1 MSFTSA
7 RRADRWTD
15 VYLASIARA
24 VSTCGDFVAAISLV
38 IALQTRGAGGLAVA
52 ALLIAAAAPP
62 TVLAPLTGRLADR
75 VDSRRL
81 LVGVSLAEA
90 AVCTVLAFVSATP
103 LLVGLVAVLGCGLA
117 VTSPA
122 LNALIPEM
130 VGRAR
135 LPKAT
140 AIGQTASSVGMLLAP
155 ALGGLLVGQFG
166 PRVPLLIDAAT
177 YLAVTVAGVLIR
189 TRRGGV
195 PAGAGAE
202 DVTAVPVWSLRR
214 DPLLRSVTIV
224 VAVVVAAV
232 SAVNV
237 AEVFFVRETL
247 HASPTA
253 YGLLAA
259 AWTGSMM
266 IGGWLVVRRQ
276 IGDGGFAVALLATL
290 GGGCAAV
297 LAAAAVPGV
306 GWLAPLWIVG
316 GLCNGGTNVSA
327 GVLLGRR
334 VPPDVR
340 GRAFALFSGA
350 ANGANALGYL
360 IAGLALAA
368 VSARTMIALAGG
380 VGLVAALAFAVPMWR
395 ATRRTDQ
402 PAAVLE
408 PQVALGA

>member
-1 MSFTSA
+1 
-7 RRADRWTD
+7 
-15 VYLASIARA
+15 
-24 VSTCGDFVAAISLV
+24 
-38 IALQTRGAGGLAVA
+38 
-52 ALLIAAAAPP
+52 
-62 TVLAPLTGRLADR
+62 
-75 VDSRRL
+75 
-81 LVGVSLAEA
+81 
-90 AVCTVLAFVSATP
+90 
-103 LLVGLVAVLGCGLA
+103 
-117 VTSPA
+117 
-122 LNALIPEM
+122 LNALVPDM
-130 VGRAR
+130 VSRER

-166 PRVPLLIDAAT
+166 LRVPLLIDAAT

-202 DVTAVPVWSLRR
+202 DVT
-214 DPLLRSVTIV
+214 
-224 VAVVVAAV
+224 
-232 SAVNV
+232 
-237 AEVFFVRETL
+237 
-247 HASPTA
+247 
-253 YGLLAA
+253 
-259 AWTGSMM
+259 
-266 IGGWLVVRRQ
+266 
-276 IGDGGFAVALLATL
+276 
-290 GGGCAAV
+290 
-297 LAAAAVPGV
+297 
-306 GWLAPLWIVG
+306 
-316 GLCNGGTNVSA
+316 A

-402 PAAVLE
+402 PAAVL
-408 PQVALGA
+408 